1 MILTYKGGTQSGLV
15 VNRTKIIKVTCK
27 MRKEIEKK
35 RNEKKNPK
43 IYRNKS
49 KPTETNK
56 IKRKR
61 NETNSKQNLP
71 KSIKK
76 RDLLEC

>member
-43 IYRNKS
+43 S
-49 KPTETNK
+49 TETNRNP
-56 IKRKR
+56 RKQ
-61 NETNSKQNLP
+61 TK
-71 KSIKK
+71 
-76 RDLLEC
+76 